1 MSLPVTSKEENSKPV
16 YLTCM
21 PKYIYFIVFFLN
33 TASVQNAQW
42 CGKKIKW
49 NQFQDWPWWVRI
61 VTVTDMK
68 NNYNNYM
75 ERASAFSDDLV
86 WLYRSYESVLNRD
99 CFASSSKFLAVHL
112 TLSFLCWNLTNV
124 IIVRSVNILE
134 KKKKKKGYFE
144 VHWTTFSS
152 CQYQIRKHIQSIL
165 FYIFEAAAGIIFLNL
180 FLPKL
185 WKWIVSY
192 AFKNYVSQAGHTGYV
207 SSVCA

>member
-21 PKYIYFIVFFLN
+21 PKYIYFIGFFLN

-134 KKKKKKGYFE
+134 KKKKKKK
-144 VHWTTFSS
+144 V
-152 CQYQIRKHIQSIL
+152 IL
-165 FYIFEAAAGIIFLNL
+165 KCIEQHFHPASTRSENTYNPFYSTYLKQLLE
-180 FLPKL
+180 
-185 WKWIVSY
+185 
-192 AFKNYVSQAGHTGYV
+192 
-207 SSVCA
+207 